1 MLENPLFFFQKLA
14 ALQKQQSAKYDNL
27 VKQVSLVTEEFSFP
41 IYYIA
46 MLPFFHFCGISAIKK
61 NHRSLDLWLR
71 FIELKLLHVFRD
83 GNTSS

>member
-46 MLPFFHFCGISAIKK
+46 VLPFFHFCGISAIKK
-61 NHRSLDLWLR
+61 
-71 FIELKLLHVFRD
+71 K
-83 GNTSS
+83 SSEFGFMVAFHGIKIVACIP